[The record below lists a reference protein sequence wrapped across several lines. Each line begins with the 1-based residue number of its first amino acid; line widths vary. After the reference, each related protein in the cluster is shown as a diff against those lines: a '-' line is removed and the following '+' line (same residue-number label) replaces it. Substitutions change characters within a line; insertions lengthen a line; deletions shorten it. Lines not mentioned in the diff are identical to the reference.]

1 MKNPQQKHYEDMHD
15 IYAAHYYDA
24 SALSY
29 REQFIL
35 TPLLDGLDLDGRRV
49 ADLACGT
56 GHTSLALK
64 RRFPRA
70 DLVGFDI
77 SKPAQE
83 AYVQAVGS
91 PAYQTDISAKSFV
104 ETARSI
110 TPFDAAIVV
119 GGLHHCVNDLDV
131 TLGNIALLLK
141 KGGYLLMVEPNA
153 EFLLEFV
160 RKLWYRADAYF
171 HAETESA
178 LSHDEILRRGAAE
191 FELDSVRFFGGPA
204 YFLLLNSLL
213 FRLPVGIKPV
223 LQTPLFALERLFNHL
238 PGRALYPAFMARW
251 RKR

>member
-1 MKNPQQKHYEDMHD
+1 MQNPQQKHYEDIHD

-35 TPLLDGLDLDGRRV
+35 TPLLDGLDLDGCRI
-49 ADLACGT
+49 ADLACGN
-56 GHTSLALK
+56 GHTS
-64 RRFPRA
+64 
-70 DLVGFDI
+70 

-83 AYVQAVGS
+83 AYEQAVGS